1 MTDSVNSEPV
11 ACCVS
16 SLKML
21 TDGYHNVPPGKV
33 AAVVTCLEMLA
44 PPEPRPAIVP
54 PGLSIRRVAQPSLDE
69 YRALYRLVG
78 EPWLWFSRLRMSD
91 AELAAII
98 HHPAVDVLFLE
109 QDGQPQGLLELDRRQ
124 FPEIELAFFGLA
136 PALIGQGAGRYLMAH
151 ATAEAWRHRPT
162 RFWVHTCTL
171 DHPRAVEFYLKSGF
185 RAYQRMVE
193 IADDPRLAGE
203 APLEALPSHPL
214 IR

>member
-1 MTDSVNSEPV
+1 
-11 ACCVS
+11 
-16 SLKML
+16 ML
-21 TDGYHNVPPGKV
+21 TDGYHDVPRGKV

-44 PPEPRPAIVP
+44 PPAPRPAIAP
-54 PGLSIRRVAQPSLDE
+54 PGLSIRRVEQPSLDE

-98 HHPAVDVLFLE
+98 HHPAVDVFFLE
-109 QDGQPQGLLELDRRQ
+109 HDGQPQGLLELDRRG
-124 FPEIELAFFGLA
+124 FPEIELAFFGVA
-136 PALIGQGAGRYLMAH
+136 PALIGQGAGRYLMAQ
-151 ATAEAWRHRPT
+151 AIAEAWRRQPS

-185 RAYQRMVE
+185 RAYERRVE
-193 IADDPRLAGE
+193 IADDPRLAGQ
-203 APLEALPSHPL
+203 APLDALPSHPV